1 MSATN
6 RGSER
11 EPNDAYNS
19 PPWAIERFLEG
30 GPELPGGVWY
40 EPCAGTGAIV
50 DVVNKHR
57 DDVSWQLAEIEEEAC
72 KTLRTKYPNTE
83 LLWGTALGQTP
94 WDAQPD
100 VVITNPPYLPAY
112 ELLTHFLQAFPN
124 AYIVLLLRVNFLAS
138 VARHDLMSAYPPDIY
153 VLPNRPSFKGAGK
166 TDATEYAW
174 FVWGPSP
181 RRREVGK
188 LKILELTSLPERRA
202 AMVE

>member
-6 RGSER
+6 RGAER
-11 EPNDAYNS
+11 VPLDQYNT
-19 PPWAIERFLEG
+19 PAWAIERFLEG

-57 DDVSWQLAEIEEEAC
+57 SDVDWVLTEIEEYAC

-83 LLWGTALGQTP
+83 LNWGNALMQTP
-94 WDAQPD
+94 WDVVPN

-112 ELLTHFLQAFPN
+112 ELLNHFLQTFPK

-138 VARHDLMSAYPPDIY
+138 EARHALMSAYAPDIY

-174 FVWGPSP
+174 FVYRPSP

-188 LKILELTSLPERRA
+188 LKMLGLTSLGERRA